1 MSDDPGK
8 SLTRDGEGED
18 GAKPASGGAASASAS
33 TAAPVSDVS
42 SANAVAPVA
51 SLASRPAADV
61 AKVSEVKENSEQYEA
76 PAAPAV
82 VEESDALVAAKAP
95 SDSAANEAPSPTSEP
110 VGGVSTE
117 AAPPTEGA
125 LSDPT
130 APAPPTPQEAEI
142 PAIRPKAHIAAFLWI
157 RDYFLG
163 EDPQLLAAV
172 VPFCFL
178 SMVLFTRHPLKTNF
192 IFDEQEALLANPYVR
207 SVMEKHPKFHWFDA
221 FKRDFWGL
229 GPERSIGSYRPI
241 PNLVWRF
248 LWMCGAREHN
258 PFLHHWVNVLVH
270 GLNGAILTMIMWKI
284 TKRKGVSWLAGMFL
298 VASAVLTEAV
308 SGVVGISDVFG
319 TLGCLIAL
327 YALTC
332 RMPLMAFFVAL
343 GSLIGLYS
351 KESAMIVVPMVP
363 LFALATASTL
373 FPKTPRRVLRT
384 LVAFVAA
391 AAAFVFYVETRRRLF
406 PAPLPPELA
415 KGLDRPLGQKLF
427 AAAMRWYAQPVLPK
441 DPLNNPLADAD
452 TPHRIAGALRVY
464 FRGIAQVVFPKT
476 LSGDYSAP
484 QEPIPSGLFSIETI
498 LGFLCLVLPAPIAG
512 YLGLRVFVEARR
524 EKKLAA
530 EPAPLLE
537 SAPAPLLESAPAPAN
552 ASAVDPVALAPTVPE
567 RPFDFR
573 PLVAVSLLWVLVC
586 YFPVSNIP
594 ILLPTVRAERFWY
607 FPVVGS
613 SILLAVLF
621 TWLVDRGA
629 KKDAAVSVGEPE
641 GGVVVAP
648 RRTRAVSL
656 FHAGLVMITIGVA
669 FVVFMR
675 FSTDSTIGANYFIPV
690 VLAVYG
696 VVAVVR
702 GKRAPQATVGFR
714 SLAVTACVFFTLF
727 QCVAARLH
735 ANDYTTDLTFWDAT
749 RKAVPRSAKA
759 HLNYSVMKGARGD
772 LEARRVSNE
781 RALELAPNWPMA
793 SIYLGDTL
801 CRMHRVEEAWPHYKK
816 GFGLAFNDVNLLAL
830 GIQCLWDEKFIAPP
844 PKVGEGEPPA
854 PEPPRRAELR
864 ALAAEHPGSWLEWLT
879 NDIVANGE
887 THNGVDPKYRPRGY
901 NEGPKE

>member
-8 SLTRDGEGED
+8 SLTGDGEGQD
-18 GAKPASGGAASASAS
+18 GTKPASEGLVP
-33 TAAPVSDVS
+33 TAAPASDVP
-42 SANAVAPVA
+42 PVA
-51 SLASRPAADV
+51 SEAPEASALDV
-61 AKVSEVKENSEQYEA
+61 AKA
-76 PAAPAV
+76 PELLDKSPPSATAAPSATSEEQEPSAV
-82 VEESDALVAAKAP
+82 TSAP
-95 SDSAANEAPSPTSEP
+95 SGRADEALPSTREPLAETSSATS
-110 VGGVSTE
+110 SAT
-117 AAPPTEGA
+117 ATEGSA
-125 LSDPT
+125 TSAEVVSDPS
-130 APAPPTPQEAEI
+130 APAPSTAQEAEV

-163 EDPQLLAAV
+163 EDPQFLAAV

-270 GLNGAILTMIMWKI
+270 GTNGAILTMIMWKI

-441 DPLNNPLADAD
+441 DALNNPLADAD
-452 TPHRIAGALRVY
+452 TAHRIAGALRVY

-512 YLGLRVFVEARR
+512 YLGIRVFVEARR
-524 EKKLAA
+524 AKKLAA
-530 EPAPLLE
+530 E
-537 SAPAPLLESAPAPAN
+537 SAPVVESAPAPAA
-552 ASAVDPVALAPTVPE
+552 ASFGVDALALAPAPAPTVPE

-629 KKDAAVSVGEPE
+629 KKDAAISVVEPE
-641 GGVVVAP
+641 GGVLVAP
-648 RRTRAVSL
+648 SRPRAISL

-669 FVVFMR
+669 FVVFMH
-675 FSTDSTIGANYFIPV
+675 FSTDSTIGANYFIPI

-702 GKRAPQATVGFR
+702 GKRAPLATVGFR